1 MNYPLFISC
10 PRNMEYLLQDELIN
24 LDFNVSRISPMGVY
38 GNANLATIYQI
49 CLWSRIANR
58 VQLILFKDNVAD
70 AQQLYKLCT
79 NYNWQ
84 AVFPSHKTI
93 AIDFHGQSHFINNTM
108 YGAQLIKDAIVDYFR
123 NNDQQRPYV
132 DKDNPNIRLHAH
144 LKHNILTVSLD
155 LVGYSLHQRGYRAQA
170 GTAPIKENIAAA
182 ILIRAHW
189 PELAE
194 QGFNLVDPLCGSGT
208 FLIEA
213 ALMASNTA
221 PGLLRDDQSLVHWTQ
236 HDVNLWDSVRQSAL
250 EKCKPFSN
258 KIIGLDRDGNMI
270 ETAKKNIAAAD
281 FADVISVKQQ
291 AINDFQ
297 IIDGPGLLVANP
309 PYGER
314 LDDIATLVPVYKAI
328 GKALYEKCKGW
339 KAAILTANATLA
351 QAIGLRAD
359 KQYSFYNGA
368 LPATLYCYAIK
379 ENNTMQER
387 TEEKFSAAEQALF
400 NRLTKNKKH
409 LDKWIKR
416 QSISSYRLY
425 DAELPEYAFVI
436 DIYND
441 WAHVQEYAPPK
452 DIPIHK
458 AEKRLI
464 DLLHVLP
471 HVLNIPTKHIV
482 LKQRK
487 QQKGKQQYQAFDN
500 KNQQLIVKEG
510 PAKFVVNLQ
519 DYLDTGL
526 FLDHRLL
533 RLQFSSKLSGK
544 KFLNCFCYT
553 ATVSVH
559 AALAGATTYNIDMS
573 NTYLDWA
580 ERNFNLN
587 KLPLAQHQF
596 IRADCLQWLKQSKE
610 KFDTIFLDPPS
621 FSNSK
626 RMTETLDIQRDHEML
641 IDAAMNLLN
650 TDGQLYFSNNFKK
663 FKLAESLR
671 ERYAI
676 KDITRQTT
684 DIDYQHSRNAHHCY
698 LIAARKSVV
707 ELHTNG

>member
-1 MNYPLFISC
+1 
-10 PRNMEYLLQDELIN
+10 MEYLLHDELIP
-24 LDFNVSRISPMGVY
+24 LGLELERISPMGVY
-38 GNANLATIYQI
+38 GNADLATLYKI
-49 CLWSRIANR
+49 CIWSRIANR
-58 VQLILFKDNVAD
+58 VQLILFKDSVED
-70 AQQLYKLCT
+70 AQKLYKLCT

-84 AVFPSHKTI
+84 AIFSSHKTI
-93 AIDFHGQSHFINNTM
+93 AIDFRGQSHFINNTM

-132 DKDNPNIRLHAH
+132 DKGDPNIRLHAH
-144 LKHNILTVSLD
+144 LKHNVLTVSLD
-155 LVGYSLHQRGYRAQA
+155 LVGYSLHQRGYRVLA
-170 GTAPIKENIAAA
+170 GSAPIKENIAAA

-194 QGFNLVDPLCGSGT
+194 QGYNLVDPLCGSGT

-213 ALMASNTA
+213 GLIASNTA
-221 PGLLRDDQSLVHWTQ
+221 PGLLREDQSLVHWMQ
-236 HDVNLWDSVRQSAL
+236 HDASLWESVRQNAL
-250 EKCKPFSN
+250 DQRKDFSN
-258 KIIGLDRDGNMI
+258 KIIGTDRDGNMI
-270 ETAKKNIAAAD
+270 ETARQNIMTAD
-281 FADVISVKQQ
+281 FTDIISVKQQ
-291 AINDFQ
+291 TLDDFQ
-297 IIDGPGLLVANP
+297 AIEGPGLLVANP

-368 LPATLYCYAIK
+368 LPATLYCYTIK

-416 QSISSYRLY
+416 QDISCYRLY

-452 DIPIHK
+452 TIPIHK

-471 HVLNIPTKHIV
+471 HVLNIPPKHIV

-487 QQKGKQQYQAFDN
+487 QQKGKQQYQNFDN
-500 KNQQLIVKEG
+500 KKQQLIVKEG

-533 RLQFSSKLSGK
+533 RLQFSSKLPGK

-596 IRADCLQWLKQSKE
+596 IRADCLQWLKQCTE

-626 RMTETLDIQRDHEML
+626 RMTETLDIQRDHEGL
-641 IDAAMNLLN
+641 IDAAMKLLN

-663 FKLAESLR
+663 FKLAESVQ
-671 ERYAI
+671 ERYAV

-684 DIDYQHSRNAHHCY
+684 DIDYQHSRNTHHCY
-698 LIAARKSVV
+698 LVTTLPISR
-707 ELHTNG
+707 